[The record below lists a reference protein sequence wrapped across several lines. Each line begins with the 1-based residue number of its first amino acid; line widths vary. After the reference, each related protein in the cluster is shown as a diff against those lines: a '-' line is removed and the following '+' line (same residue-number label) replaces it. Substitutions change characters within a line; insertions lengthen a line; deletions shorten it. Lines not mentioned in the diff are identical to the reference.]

1 MHAIAFNSPF
11 LAKIA
16 EKGIYL
22 RSKRFLHIGITDK
35 GTTIFSN
42 NTLSETKNA
51 PF

>member
-1 MHAIAFNSPF
+1 MPLLSTPPF
-11 LAKIA
+11 GAKIA

-22 RSKRFLHIGITDK
+22 RSKRFWHIGITDK

-42 NTLSETKNA
+42 NMLSEAKNA